1 MSVDTTGG
9 ASSYKELVEK
19 LAAIEHERW
28 ADWQRWVHDQGRL
41 IGDSPMDMVIPE
53 AMWKRWQR
61 QIDTPYD
68 KLSERE
74 KQSDREQVQR
84 YLPLLHSLLISK
96 LPEKSE
102 VKYKKWIDG
111 MSDKPSS
118 YKNNAV
124 EYATVQG
131 RNSAID
137 DMKAVLDEMFEVH
150 NEK

>member
-1 MSVDTTGG
+1 MKDVISVDTILNRIVSQEAITEGG
-9 ASSYKELVEK
+9 WAEYTLKEEDIK
-19 LAAIEHERW
+19 Y
-28 ADWQRWVHDQGRL
+28 GN
-41 IGDSPMDMVIPE
+41 
-53 AMWKRWQR
+53 
-61 QIDTPYD
+61 
-68 KLSERE
+68 
-74 KQSDREQVQR
+74 
-84 YLPLLHSLLISK
+84 PLHNQAELKKDLHSLLISK